1 MYDVIIIGGG
11 PAGLTAGLY
20 SGRSNLKTLIIEKN
34 VLGGQAITTPN
45 IENYPGYV
53 SISGT
58 DLIMKLREQ
67 VKRYNVEIT
76 YGQISDI
83 QLKKECKKLT
93 IGGNEY
99 KAKTVI
105 LAMGAYPREI
115 GIESE
120 KRLRGTGV
128 SYCATCDGAFFKGK
142 TLAVVGGGNT
152 AVDDA
157 IFLTNYAPKVYVV
170 HRRNELRAIRAE
182 QDRAF
187 KNPNIEFLWDSVVDD
202 IKGKDSVEGMVIK
215 NVKTGKRKEVDV
227 GGIFV
232 AIGNVPATK
241 EVKDKIRLDD
251 RGYIPTDENME
262 TSVPGVFA
270 AGDVREKS
278 VRQDITAMS
287 DGAVAA
293 VNAEKYIS
301 RL

>member
-76 YGQISDI
+76 YGQISGI
-83 QLKKECKKLT
+83 QLKKECNKLT